1 MSRLWN
7 DRIEIALAPQ
17 RIALVRRRR
26 FTDKLIESRTLPCLP
41 GEPATPWQGALEVL
55 RRAVAEPLWQ
65 QAGAQV
71 VLSNH
76 FIRYAVVARPP
87 AVRAA
92 AEQVALVKHRFNA
105 TFGAIAQNWVI
116 RTSQNGRESVL
127 AAAVDQALI
136 DGLRETLRVGGVRIT
151 SMQPLLMAAFNRL
164 RNHIGQQALWYVLL
178 EPGKVCIAGV
188 RDGIWLATD
197 TQRCGGNVIAELPRM
212 IEQTALSHDVDLD
225 SKKVI
230 VDAPHLANL
239 TLPRRRRWQFIDA
252 KTLQRRRERSP
263 VSVMKMALG

>member
-1 MSRLWN
+1 MSRLWI
-7 DRIEIALAPQ
+7 DRLEIALAPQ

-26 FTDKLIESRTLPCLP
+26 FTDKVIESKTLPCISSD
-41 GEPATPWQGALEVL
+41 PAKPWDGSLEAL
-55 RRAVAEPLWQ
+55 RRAVADPIWQ
-65 QAGAQV
+65 RAGAQV

-76 FIRYAVVARPP
+76 FVRYAVVTRP
-87 AVRAA
+87 AGVRAA

-105 TFGAIAQNWVI
+105 IFGTMAQNWAI
-116 RTSQNGRESVL
+116 RTSQNGTDSVL
-127 AAAVDQALI
+127 AAAVDQSLI

-164 RNHIGQQALWYVLL
+164 RGRIGQQALWYVLV

-188 RDGIWLATD
+188 RDGVWLVTD
-197 TQRCGGNVIAELPRM
+197 TQRCGSNVVAELPRM
-212 IEQTALSHDVDLD
+212 IEQTALSHDVGLD

-230 VDAPHLANL
+230 IDAPYLAAF
-239 TLPRRRRWQFIDA
+239 TLPRRRRWQFVDA

-263 VSVMKMALG
+263 VSVMKMALS